1 MYLEEHLGRGVKK
14 LIDVPLHVIHLN
26 QDDPKKCTAKKL
38 SSYGLVKLH
47 EKMKYVPRRGYLL
60 DPTAKITISPNDKKI
75 IDLGA
80 SIVVL
85 DCSWK
90 KITESLGK
98 ISNSNKLER
107 RVLPLL
113 LAANPVSWG
122 KIGRLSSVEA
132 LAAALIITGYWKNAE
147 TILKPF
153 KFGRQFIELNYE
165 PLVAYSEASDIDEI
179 TMLQYEFFNSSSES

>member
-47 EKMKYVPRRGYLL
+47 EKMKYIPRRGYLL

-98 ISNSNKLER
+98 ISYSNKLER